1 VRYYIRYG
9 IRLIQQSLNTVNSAI
24 GTPLFPMQAE
34 LIQEI
39 NDLIQNLNPNNVR
52 ELKKLLNDAH
62 SDANKSVDW
71 RVIDSK
77 MDVPFRRN
85 IQSAFMKRSCS
96 TEDFQ
101 KWIETMRG
109 SDFITERDRKA
120 DERTQK
126 SVYWRERVRY
136 QWAEH
141 ERMERRQPREEL
153 CEK

>member
-1 VRYYIRYG
+1 
-9 IRLIQQSLNTVNSAI
+9 
-24 GTPLFPMQAE
+24 MQAE
-34 LIQEI
+34 LIQQI
-39 NDLIQNLNPNNVR
+39 NDSIQNLNQSNVR
-52 ELKKLLNDAH
+52 ELKKLLNDAN
-62 SDANKSVDW
+62 SDANNSVDW

-77 MDVPFRRN
+77 MDVPFRRK

-109 SDFITERDRKA
+109 SDFTAERDRKA

-126 SVYWRERVRY
+126 SVYWRERMRY

-141 ERMERRQPREEL
+141 KPMERRQTREEL